1 MWYKNKL
8 SKYLKIFLKMCWQ
21 LKGLVLILTQQQ
33 NNTNYKTKQQNPGD
47 MKRETKQW
55 RESWMDENQIIKKGK
70 ESEM

>member
-1 MWYKNKL
+1 
-8 SKYLKIFLKMCWQ
+8 MCWQ

-55 RESWMDENQIIKKGK
+55 RESWIDENQIIKKGK